1 MKPQHVIYL
10 SGTGVVLYTWD
21 RRHYTPV
28 SGYELPDGDPA
39 ALVAYL
45 RQTPAAVVAIV
56 VDVLEEEHNRDT
68 LPRLGRRDQ
77 EAMLARKLAR
87 VFPRT
92 AYRTAA
98 VQGRLPDDP
107 QTSRILLSGLSKA
120 EHLRTLQALLADA
133 RLPVSSVCSPA
144 LLSRPLLD
152 KLRPANPADATL
164 VVSRQREGSLRLSFF
179 RGRDLVGSR
188 VMRRSLAAPPGDFAR
203 LAKQLE
209 ESVRYFDAA
218 FAPSASNPID
228 VLLLCEP
235 GVNPAM
241 ARAEG
246 MGHEGFRLHVP
257 DPADA
262 ARRLGLRNGIQEGN
276 ADLLF
281 VELLRRHTPAGNFAP
296 PEERRYFQL
305 HQLGV
310 FGKAACLALA
320 AGALLGSALNFA
332 GILGVANETA
342 AVRASIGDITSQLEA
357 SLAGDGYS
365 GADPLEMQRI
375 GTAWQLLQQHAV
387 EPDEIL
393 GLVSNAVDANPQV
406 QIEGIEWSPVKAL
419 TPAADGD
426 GSGEEQAASPGDES
440 AEFQAG
446 DESLADDGLQ
456 DESATDG
463 QRVRLTIRGRVE
475 PFDGD
480 YPLAF
485 RGVRT
490 FMASLGA
497 DPRVISVKARKEP
510 LDVNP
515 QSTLT
520 GELTPSLTT
529 DKAAFTINVLMRVS
543 HEPA

>member
-39 ALVAYL
+39 PLVACL

-56 VDVLEEEHNRDT
+56 VDILEEEHNRDT

-98 VQGRLPDDP
+98 VQGRLADDP

-120 EHLRTLQALLADA
+120 DHLRTLQGLLADA
-133 RLPVSSVCSPA
+133 RLPVAVVCSPA

-152 KLRPANPADATL
+152 RLRPANAADATL

-179 RGRDLVGSR
+179 RGRDLMGSR

-203 LAKQLE
+203 LARQLE

-218 FAPSASNPID
+218 FAPSAANPID

-235 GVNPAM
+235 GVNPAR

-262 ARRLGLRNGIQEGN
+262 ARRLGLRNGLEEGN

-281 VELLRRHTPAGNFAP
+281 VELLRRHKPDGNFAP
-296 PEERRYFQL
+296 PEERRYFRLYQL
-305 HQLGV
+305 RT

-320 AGALLGSALNFA
+320 AGALVGSALNFV
-332 GILGVANETA
+332 GILGVAHETD

-357 SLAGDGYS
+357 SLAGDGHS

-375 GTAWQLLQQHAV
+375 GTAWQLLRQHAV
-387 EPDEIL
+387 EPGEIL
-393 GLVSNAVDANPQV
+393 GLVSTAVEANPQV
-406 QIEGIEWSPVKAL
+406 QIEGIEWSPVQARAPG
-419 TPAADGD
+419 TDES
-426 GSGEEQAASPGDES
+426 GSGEEQAAAAPDES
-440 AEFQAG
+440 ADVPPP
-446 DESLADDGLQ
+446 DELLADDGMQ
-456 DESATDG
+456 DESTTGG

-497 DPRVISVKARKEP
+497 DPRVISVKARREP
-510 LDVNP
+510 LDVSP
-515 QSTLT
+515 RSTLT
-520 GELTPSLTT
+520 GELTPDLKT
-529 DKAAFTINVLMRVS
+529 DKAAFTINVLLRVS

>member
-1 MKPQHVIYL
+1 MKPQYVIYL

-21 RRHYTPV
+21 NRHYAQV

-45 RQTPAAVVAIV
+45 RQAPAGVVGIV
-56 VDVLEEEHNRDT
+56 VDILEEEHTRDT

-77 EAMLARKLAR
+77 DAMLGRKLGR

-120 EHLRTLQALLADA
+120 DHLRTLQGLLAEA
-133 RLPVSSVCSPA
+133 RVPVAGVCSPA

-164 VVSRQREGSLRLSFF
+164 LVSRQREGSLRLSFF

-218 FAPSASNPID
+218 FAPSASHPID

-235 GVNPAM
+235 GVDA
-241 ARAEG
+241 ATVRADG

-257 DPADA
+257 DPAEA
-262 ARRLGLRNGIQEGN
+262 ARRLGLRQGLQAGN

-281 VELLRRHTPAGNFAP
+281 VELLRRYAPAGNFAP

-305 HQLGV
+305 YQVRV

-320 AGALLGSALNFA
+320 AGALLGSALNVA
-332 GILGVANETA
+332 DILARTSETA
-342 AVRASIGDITSQLEA
+342 DARASIGDITSQLAA
-357 SLAGDGYS
+357 SVAGDGYT

-375 GTAWQLLQQHAV
+375 GTTWQLLRQHAV
-387 EPDEIL
+387 EPGEIL
-393 GLVSNAVDANPQV
+393 GLVSTAVEANPQV
-406 QIEGIEWSPVKAL
+406 QIEGIEWSPVQAL
-419 TPAADGD
+419 APSADGETGGEEPAVD
-426 GSGEEQAASPGDES
+426 ASGEPSGEPGEALAGDVMPDES
-440 AEFQAG
+440 AAG
-446 DESLADDGLQ
+446 E
-456 DESATDG
+456 

-475 PFDGD
+475 PFDGN

-485 RGVRT
+485 RDLRT
-490 FMASLGA
+490 FMGALGA

-510 LDVNP
+510 LDVSP

-520 GELTPSLTT
+520 GELTPNLKA
-529 DKAAFTINVLMRVS
+529 DKAAFTINVLLRFS

>member
-10 SGTGVVLYTWD
+10 SGSAVALYTWD
-21 RRHYTPV
+21 RRHYVPV
-28 SGYELPDGDPA
+28 SEYELPDGDPA
-39 ALVAYL
+39 ALVNYL

-56 VDVLEEEHNRDT
+56 ADVLEEEHNRDVM
-68 LPRLGRRDQ
+68 PRLRRRDQ
-77 EAMLARKLAR
+77 DAMLARKLAR
-87 VFPRT
+87 LFPRT

-98 VQGRLPDDP
+98 IQGRVPSEP
-107 QTSRILLSGLSKA
+107 NSSRILLSGLSKA
-120 EHLRTLQALLADA
+120 EHLRTLQGLLAEA
-133 RLPVSSVCSPA
+133 RLPVSTVCSPA

-188 VMRRSLAAPPGDFAR
+188 VMRRSIAAPPGDFAR
-203 LAKQLE
+203 LTRQLE

-235 GVNPAM
+235 GVDPER

-246 MGHEGFRLHVP
+246 TGHEGFRLHVP
-257 DPADA
+257 GHADA
-262 ARRLGLRNGIQEGN
+262 ARRLGLADGLQDGN

-281 VELLRRHTPAGNFAP
+281 VELLRRHAPAGNFAP
-296 PEERRYFQL
+296 PDERRYFQL
-305 HQLGV
+305 HQVRV

-320 AGALLGSALNFA
+320 AGALTGSALNFV
-332 GILGVANETA
+332 GILGANHEMA
-342 AVRASIGDITSQLEA
+342 DIRASVGDITRQLDA
-357 SLAGDGYS
+357 SLAGETPN

-375 GTAWQLLQQHAV
+375 GTAWQLLQEHAV
-387 EPDEIL
+387 EPGEIL
-393 GLVSNAVDANPQV
+393 GLVSNAVEASPQV
-406 QIEGIEWSPVKAL
+406 RIGGIEWTTVQAL
-419 TPAADGD
+419 AAPDDGAGGVESEAAID
-426 GSGEEQAASPGDES
+426 ESGEAGD
-440 AEFQAG
+440 APDDAGTQAG
-446 DESLADDGLQ
+446 VVDG
-456 DESATDG
+456 E
-463 QRVRLTIRGRVE
+463 QRVRLTIRGHIA
-475 PFDGD
+475 PFDGN

-485 RGVRT
+485 LGVRT

-510 LDVNP
+510 LDINP

-520 GELTPSLTT
+520 GEITPGQKS
-529 DKAAFTINVLMRVS
+529 DEAEFTINVLLRVG
-543 HEPA
+543 HERA